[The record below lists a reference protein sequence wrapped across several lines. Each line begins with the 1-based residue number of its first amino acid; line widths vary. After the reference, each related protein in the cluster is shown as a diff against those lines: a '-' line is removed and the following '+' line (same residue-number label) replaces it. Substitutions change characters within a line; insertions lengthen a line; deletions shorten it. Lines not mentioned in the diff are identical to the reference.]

1 MLDYEYRSDI
11 SERLGRVCLELSL
24 KPFRKLD
31 DEYIYSVCYKLFD
44 EWRGLIRHATSCAIM
59 LWTSDGS
66 EILSYSGNTDDEF
79 EWCRY
84 IGMGNPN
91 EKNPAAK
98 GMDVNNLHVKPV
110 LYMENPPKMRYT
122 DLKRIIAALK
132 KVGKE
137 MYGLDVKIGETFDPG
152 PEFAYSEFKEI
163 RHPEISKDAKI
174 MTHFWVYCAS
184 YLRADNYKYA
194 AYPNGIP
201 EGTHFG
207 EFWGKQFMKLAADV
221 GFDYI
226 WLSNGFGYSLAS
238 WNWLGELFDGERFNY
253 ENAQNVRKSINEFWI
268 NFTREVKDIVIEAR
282 GSNLSTGMDIS
293 AHGCPIDDIYKY
305 NIIAPPNSPWA
316 ALNFRFGLEL
326 AGYMSH
332 MAHLPD
338 NGYLF
343 RYYTHDPWWINSP
356 WFDRYGRSPHD
367 IYLPLSLTRMD
378 KNGQVTPPIGINL
391 LSADDSFGEIP
402 YKCPN
407 EVIPHILEAYEHYG
421 DSPGTVT
428 WIYPFSY
435 YCNIGLKE
443 SKIDRIIM
451 DDWLIENAIDNG
463 LPLNTVVSDDNFYNS
478 DKNVY
483 KNTVMMTCVPEAG
496 SNLEKSI
503 LDGMAAG
510 LKFILFGDTSNASD
524 MFKSIIGVSH
534 GERISE
540 EFILDKYILPDTY
553 ENTAPSQILFH
564 DDIVSSGG
572 ISEISNGADDVSVI
586 VSLKHKSTDEHRI
599 YSTFNKNK
607 NIAWIRG
614 SFPHKRSKSSLPAL
628 RSFKEYFNPSVLF
641 RSMLKL
647 FGVNIAF
654 NMYDC
659 DDKLPIILNSRRDNA
674 VYFNVFSKD
683 TTITAD
689 LSYSD
694 GAPAIT
700 DTEFFLENN
709 TARYTMPKWW
719 HKECRT
725 FIRQA
730 QKSKITV
737 QTVTIDD
744 CMFVDHRIVITGLKE
759 AAVTF
764 NAPCDNDVILRAN
777 APWIWHGTN
786 IKYQVQNGC
795 KYTTEPIT
803 GSLAIGWIKKGK
815 REEYKRLQF

>member
-11 SERLGRVCLELSL
+11 SRTLGRVCLELSL
-24 KPFRKLD
+24 KPFRQLD

-44 EWRGLIRHATSCAIM
+44 EWRGLIRHANSCAIM

-66 EILSYSGNTDDEF
+66 EILSYSGNPDDEF

-84 IGMGNPN
+84 IGMGNPS

-110 LYMENPPKMRYT
+110 LYMENPPKMRYS
-122 DLKRIIAALK
+122 DLKRIITALK
-132 KVGKE
+132 KVGKD

-152 PEFAYSEFKEI
+152 PEFAYSEFKEV

-184 YLRADNYKYA
+184 YLHADNFSYA
-194 AYPNGIP
+194 AYPHGIP

-207 EFWGKQFMKLAADV
+207 EFLGKQFMKLSADV

-238 WNWLGELFDGERFNY
+238 WNWLGELFDGENFNY

-305 NIIAPPNSPWA
+305 NIVAPPNSPWA

-343 RYYTHDPWWINSP
+343 RFYTHDPWWINSP
-356 WFDRYGRSPHD
+356 WFDRYGRTPHD

-378 KNGQVTPPIGINL
+378 ENGKVTPPIGVNF

-435 YCNIGLKE
+435 YCDIGLKE
-443 SKIDRIIM
+443 SKLDRIIM
-451 DDWLIENAIDNG
+451 DDWLIENALDNG
-463 LPLNTVVSDDNFYNS
+463 LPLNTVVSDENFYNS
-478 DKNVY
+478 DKSIY
-483 KNTVMMTCVPEAG
+483 KNTVMLTCVPEAG
-496 SNLEKSI
+496 TNLEKSI
-503 LDGMAAG
+503 LDGIAAG

-524 MFKSIIGVSH
+524 TLKSIIGVTN
-534 GERISE
+534 GEKLSD
-540 EFILDKYILPDTY
+540 EFVLDSYTLTDTY
-553 ENTAPSQILFH
+553 ENTPPSDILFH

-572 ISEISNGADDVSVI
+572 ISEILSSDNVNVI
-586 VSLKHKSTDEHRI
+586 VSLKHKNTNESRI

-628 RSFKEYFNPSVLF
+628 RSVREYFNPSVLF
-641 RSMLKL
+641 RSALKL
-647 FGVNIAF
+647 FDVNIAF

-674 VYFNVFSKD
+674 VYFNVFAKD

-689 LSYSD
+689 LSYPD

-700 DTEFFLENN
+700 DTEFFIENN
-709 TARYTMPKWW
+709 TAKYTMPKWW
-719 HKECRT
+719 HKECRI
-725 FIRQA
+725 FINQT
-730 QKSKITV
+730 QKSKIAV

-744 CMFVDHRIVITGLKE
+744 CMFVDHRITITGLKD
-759 AAVTF
+759 AVVTF

-777 APWIWHGTN
+777 APGIWHGTN
-786 IKYQVQNGC
+786 IKYQVQDGY
-795 KYTTEPIT
+795 KYITEPIT
-803 GSLAIGWIKKGK
+803 GNLAVGWIKKGK
-815 REEYKRLQF
+815 QEEYQRLQF